1 MAPPEHRALLAR
13 LRDPDRSGVFVA
25 TPGSRRRAARVAHEG
40 GLHVRLLDVEHIT
53 DKAGL
58 LRVFADALSFPEWFG
73 HNLDA
78 LLDCLTDLDWLAP
91 EQGLLIVIEGC
102 AMPATT
108 CSETFDVVL
117 DILRDAVDD
126 WRARGIAAH
135 VLLDLSRPGLPPFE
149 DTE

>member
-1 MAPPEHRALLAR
+1 MASSAHSALLAR
-13 LRDPDRSGVFVA
+13 LRDPDRSGVYLA
-25 TPGSRRRAARVAHEG
+25 TPADRRRATSVAHAG
-40 GLHVRLLDVEHIT
+40 GLQVRLLDVAHVT

-58 LRVFADALSFPEWFG
+58 LTVFADALSFPDHFG

-91 EQGLLIVIEGC
+91 EYGLLIVIEGC

-108 CSETFDVVL
+108 CTEAFDDVLDVV
-117 DILRDAVDD
+117 RDAVDD

-135 VLLDLSRPGLPPFE
+135 VLLDLSRPGLPLFE
-149 DTE
+149 EAE